1 MQAGNLNDSDKS
13 YQRRLVETRLAT
25 LLEQA
30 RSTLTVDAIK
40 YVIFHLGH
48 TRFREYRDGMLE
60 LLDSTDS
67 AVDIDIALPVIQDAW
82 NFFPHQS
89 LNGQS
94 PAEVF
99 ESKSGVRPPRATP

>member
-1 MQAGNLNDSDKS
+1 MHEGNHNEIDNS
-13 YQRRLVETRLAT
+13 YQCRLVETRLAS

-30 RSTLTVDAIK
+30 RSTVTVDAIK
-40 YVIFHLGH
+40 YAIFNLGH

-60 LLDSTDS
+60 LLDSSDS
-67 AVDIDIALPVIQDAW
+67 AVDIDVAVPVIQDAW

-99 ESKSGVRPPRATP
+99 ESKSGIRPPRATR